1 MSLRD
6 RLADDLKAAMRAHD
20 SARVSTIRM
29 ITARVKDADIAAR
42 PAGVETLP
50 DDQLVPLLRNMVKQR
65 RDAAEL
71 YLQGLRPE
79 LAAKEEA
86 EITVIETYLPAGLD
100 AAALDAAVDAAIA
113 ETGAASPREMGRVM
127 AALKATHGATLDMGA
142 ANAAVRQKL
151 GA

>member
-6 RLADDLKAAMRAHD
+6 RLSDDLKAAMRAGD

-29 ITARVKDADIAAR
+29 INARVKDADIAAR
-42 PAGVETLP
+42 PAGVDRLA
-50 DDQLVPLLRNMVKQR
+50 DDQVVPLLRNMIKQR

-86 EITVIETYLPAGLD
+86 EIKVIEAYLPAALD
-100 AAALDAAVDAAIA
+100 AAGLAAAVDAAIA
-113 ETGAASPREMGRVM
+113 ETGATTPKDMGRVM
-127 AALKATHGATLDMGA
+127 AALKAAHGAALDMGA
-142 ANAAVRQKL
+142 ANAAVRAKL
-151 GA
+151 AG

>member
-6 RLADDLKAAMRAHD
+6 RLSDDLKAAMRAHD
-20 SARVSTIRM
+20 SALVSTIRM

-42 PAGVETLP
+42 PTGVEHLA
-50 DDQLVPLLRNMVKQR
+50 DDQLAPLLRNMVKQR

-86 EITVIETYLPAGLD
+86 EIKVIEAYLPAGLD
-100 AAALDAAVDAAIA
+100 AAALDAAIDAAIA
-113 ETGAASPREMGRVM
+113 ETGASSPKEMGRVM
-127 AALKATHGATLDMGA
+127 AALKAKHGAALDMGA
-142 ANAAVRQKL
+142 ANAVVRQKL